1 MRLIVESPAPNLEK
15 SLSYYKKIGFQSSAW
30 KNGGLC
36 QSKSVTI
43 FLNPDPYSR
52 PCLNLFGAPEEAIE
66 VSPSGTW
73 IKLEQ
78 ENIDIPLVNKESL
91 LGNYGGVCIET
102 LNLKTSFIY
111 WQAKGFMGQLEQ
123 NVNWCS
129 LKNKNGDL
137 ISLLKAKSCP
147 HLFTNPSLAFFNG
160 SNNKTIIQQIKS
172 LQFPITQEVF
182 FGEETTADNLIL
194 NDPGGVGFFIFN
206 D

>member
-102 LNLKTSFIY
+102 LNLKHLLFIGKP
-111 WQAKGFMGQLEQ
+111 KGL
-123 NVNWCS
+123 W
-129 LKNKNGDL
+129 
-137 ISLLKAKSCP
+137 
-147 HLFTNPSLAFFNG
+147 G
-160 SNNKTIIQQIKS
+160 S
-172 LQFPITQEVF
+172 
-182 FGEETTADNLIL
+182 
-194 NDPGGVGFFIFN
+194 
-206 D
+206 